1 MRYNAWVTGRSDD
14 NLELIRRILGP
25 SFLELRLTR
34 LSTEEVPE
42 LAARV
47 VVEVAENGAATT
59 IEGEGVGPIDALWG
73 GLVGRYAREYQSLK
87 SLELAGFTVSA
98 AIESKRR
105 KAGLDALARVE
116 LAVHNSEGKRFTFH
130 DESRSVTVSAA
141 RAVIAI
147 AEYFVNAER
156 AFVTL
161 FNARKDALTRGRQDL
176 VARYTSELSEVVKCT
191 SYAEVIESLRKE
203 LA

>member
-1 MRYNAWVTGRSDD
+1 MTLTIHEPPHEPLIRKILGANY
-14 NLELIRRILGP
+14 LELKLG
-25 SFLELRLTR
+25 RLAI
-34 LSTEEVPE
+34 EEADYTTLCKLTVME
-42 LAARV
+42 GDQA
-47 VVEVAENGAATT
+47 VEV
-59 IEGEGVGPIDALWG
+59 EGKGVGVVDALFHG
-73 GLVGRYAREYQSLK
+73 MLERYAREYQSLK

-116 LAVHNSEGKRFTFH
+116 LAVNNSEGKRFTFH

-161 FNARKDALTRGRQDL
+161 FNARKDALARGRQDL
-176 VARYTSELSEVVKCT
+176 VARYTSELSEVVKST

-203 LA
+203 LG